1 MKSIDLRVEGMS
13 CASCVRHVSAALAP
27 VAGVA
32 EVAVDLDSGR
42 VRVSGDADAQAL
54 LAALQG
60 AGYPAKVEASA
71 PAQVGGQARGCGG
84 SSCCCH

>member
-1 MKSIDLRVEGMS
+1 MKSIDLRVKGMN
-13 CASCVRHVSAALAP
+13 CASCVRHVNAALAL

-32 EVAVDLDSGR
+32 EVSLDLAAGR

-54 LAALQG
+54 IAALQD
-60 AGYPAKVEASA
+60 AGYPAKVEGPALMPEGGKA
-71 PAQVGGQARGCGG
+71 PGCGG